1 MDELDGERRE
11 ASYPMVPHA
20 NECPGTHFGPAAPKG
35 DRAEAAA
42 GDQAWAASSS
52 DATFLTRLGSTWMP
66 GPIVV
71 ETVIFLM

>member
-1 MDELDGERRE
+1 VRRE

-20 NECPGTHFGPAAPKG
+20 NECHGTHFGPVALEG
-35 DRAEAAA
+35 DRAVAAA
-42 GDQAWAASSS
+42 GTQAWAASSS